1 MERSLDG
8 TEAEFKSIFP
18 RSYIRIVKNTAIDV
32 NGVNERLRIN
42 LNLSDTEYIWTKN
55 KTENIWWLRNQI
67 VLPFFKFL
75 ILVEIMRV

>member
-42 LNLSDTEYIWTKN
+42 LNLSDTEYI
-55 KTENIWWLRNQI
+55 
-67 VLPFFKFL
+67 
-75 ILVEIMRV
+75 